1 MYPSSQNRNWQRAEL
16 MHLLSLSGALA
27 GFCITGVTLFNT
39 VGKGSIP
46 ETIADDVLAIA
57 ALIFLLCTYTI
68 FIALRIKNDKLALIL
83 EYATE
88 TLFLIALTGMV
99 TAGFVMV
106 YTIW

>member
-1 MYPSSQNRNWQRAEL
+1 MNPSSQNRNWQRAEL

-39 VGKGSIP
+39 VGKVSMP
-46 ETIADDVLAIA
+46 QTIADDVLAVS
-57 ALIFLLCTYTI
+57 ALIFLLSTYTI
-68 FIALRIKNDKLALIL
+68 FIALRIKNDKLSVLL

-88 TLFLIALTGMV
+88 ILFLIALTGMV
-99 TAGFVMV
+99 AAGFVMV